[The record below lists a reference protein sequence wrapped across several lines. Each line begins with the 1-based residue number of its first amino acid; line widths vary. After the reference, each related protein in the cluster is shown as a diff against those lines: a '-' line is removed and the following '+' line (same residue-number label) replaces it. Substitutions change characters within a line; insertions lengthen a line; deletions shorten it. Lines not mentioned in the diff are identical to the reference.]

1 MSDRRPS
8 SGNAPPN
15 CVVDEAEDC
24 RSSSQQHDKTRQT
37 AITTSAEQET
47 ARRKDNDE
55 VFRQGRWK
63 LGYKGQADGGLSGL
77 ATDLPKQ
84 RRLCYCL
91 SGATSVKCWEQH
103 LSFASYE
110 NTSADGR
117 ICAPLQAVR
126 QRPQAPPKSAAA
138 AMIVSPWKLKA
149 KDLLVSSLHPVP
161 LQACSPSR
169 EGARCIIGQGPVSVL
184 SSAMAQASTP
194 SMLLPVLISGP
205 QSTPKTPT
213 IRVANTTPNNPV
225 ACQVPP
231 FSSKAPV
238 LQLLLVWQMARWR
251 FFPGRKA

>member
-1 MSDRRPS
+1 MKLTLGRKGKKKGRKEAKPPRKASW

-126 QRPQAPPKSAAA
+126 QRPP
-138 AMIVSPWKLKA
+138 
-149 KDLLVSSLHPVP
+149 
-161 LQACSPSR
+161 SPSQICR
-169 EGARCIIGQGPVSVL
+169 SSHDCLSLEAEGKGLACFL
-184 SSAMAQASTP
+184 SSPCPPAS
-194 SMLLPVLISGP
+194 L
-205 QSTPKTPT
+205 
-213 IRVANTTPNNPV
+213 
-225 ACQVPP
+225 
-231 FSSKAPV
+231 
-238 LQLLLVWQMARWR
+238 
-251 FFPGRKA
+251 FPL